1 MAAFPGSVASTAGH
15 TAWRLGRSLVQHGWD
30 AVGAWEHGPRGAADW
45 ERSAGGGPIRL
56 TGPFS
61 PGVVDSGLRHRRG
74 RRCGLA
80 PGKPGVKAQPQSLL
94 RVYRRSWR
102 LCCDRQA
109 ASNTGPGR
117 LTGCVSSATTL
128 CVPLEPPVYGRCRI
142 FQVSQG
148 PPVLTDVG
156 PSVTLQEV
164 RARLESCPRA
174 AWVPG
179 PRSPVSARRHG
190 SPCLPSW
197 SR

>member
-61 PGVVDSGLRHRRG
+61 PGVADSGLRHRRG

-80 PGKPGVKAQPQSLL
+80 PGKPGVKAQPRSLL
-94 RVYRRSWR
+94 RIYRRSWR

-117 LTGCVSSATTL
+117 LTGLCQLSHDPLCPVGATCVR
-128 CVPLEPPVYGRCRI
+128 PLQDFPG
-142 FQVSQG
+142 
-148 PPVLTDVG
+148 LAG
-156 PSVTLQEV
+156 PSCPHRRGAQRHPSGGACEAGVLPPEPRGSRGPAAPSPRGVTALRV
-164 RARLESCPRA
+164 F
-174 AWVPG
+174 
-179 PRSPVSARRHG
+179 
-190 SPCLPSW
+190 
-197 SR
+197 